1 MRRQIMSLPSDRSSL
16 KVGEVMHSG
25 VLDCPPQTPLGE
37 VVSLMAEHNVH
48 CVVVDGLARDR
59 HHNER
64 LVWGILSDIEVM
76 RAVGDEQMDVQAGAL
91 AATEIVTIA
100 VEDDVHRAAQLMSE
114 HECSHLV
121 VVDRD
126 VARPVG
132 VISSL
137 DVARALAWGVR
148 PSNAVAGHDRGG
160 DAPDPGA
167 RRGEP
172 AEAR

>member
-1 MRRQIMSLPSDRSSL
+1 MTMPLPADHSSL
-16 KVGEVMHSG
+16 KIREVMHPG
-25 VLDCPPQTPLGE
+25 VIDCPPQTPLGE
-37 VVSLMAEHNVH
+37 IVSLMAEHDVH

-59 HHNER
+59 HRGEQ
-64 LVWGILSDIEVM
+64 LVWGILSDVELM
-76 RAVGDEQMDVQAGAL
+76 RAISDEHTDAQAGSV

-100 VEDDVHRAAQLMSE
+100 PEDDVHHAAQLMSE

-121 VVDRD
+121 VVDPD
-126 VARPVG
+126 VGRPVG

-148 PSNAVAGHDRGG
+148 PSNAVAGHDR
-160 DAPDPGA
+160 A
-167 RRGEP
+167 GEP